1 MSLQAK
7 TYLNLLAGALAG
19 FLAWVLTDL
28 TGWFSDV
35 LNAREVVNGGK
46 YLLYGAIFGLLLGL
60 LLAVVDTLAL
70 GSRRRILETLALGAA
85 IGAAGGWF
93 GLWLGQA
100 VYGAITGSGGNA
112 VTNAGRFLVLLFAR
126 ALGYSL
132 IGASVG
138 AAQGVV
144 GRSAVIARQ
153 GAFGGFVGGLLG
165 GTAYEIGNGLG
176 FPSSLSRLI
185 ALAATGALAGF
196 FVGLVQN
203 LLKQAWIRV
212 VLGRNEGKEY
222 LIAKPITTIGRSELA
237 DIGLFGDPAIAP
249 THAAIESL
257 PAQNR
262 HRLRAVMEGG
272 KRDAQFAP
280 PLVNGQPVAGE
291 QWLADGD
298 TIQLGKRT
306 LLFHEKAT
314 RRGAAPMPA
323 APAPPVR
330 PASRFV
336 GEELTASPSE
346 ARPQS
351 AAGRPPLTTPANVLD
366 QMGSAPDPATA
377 AVSPAGFT
385 PSSEATVLTGVGFG
399 GVGTRLVAVQ
409 GPYAGQS
416 FPLSHAPALIGRAPE
431 RDIPL
436 PADTSVSR
444 SHARIT
450 YADGRH
456 FIADDGS
463 SNGTFVN
470 GGRVSDPRLLSS
482 GDTIQL
488 ADTAFRYE

>member
-35 LNAREVVNGGK
+35 LNASQVVNGGK
-46 YLLYGAIFGLLLGL
+46 YLVYGAIFGFLLGL
-60 LLAVVDTLAL
+60 LLAVVDSLAL
-70 GSRRRILETLALGAA
+70 GSRRRVSETLALGAA
-85 IGAAGGWF
+85 IGAVGGWF
-93 GLWLGQA
+93 GLWLGQS
-100 VYGAITGSGGNA
+100 VYGIIVGSGGNEITG
-112 VTNAGRFLVLLFAR
+112 VGRFFVLLVGR
-126 ALGYSL
+126 ALGYAF
-132 IGASVG
+132 IGAIVG

-144 GRSAVIARQ
+144 SRSPVIARQ
-153 GAFGGFVGGLLG
+153 GAFGGLLGGFLG
-165 GTAYEIGNGLG
+165 GTAFEIGNGLG
-176 FPSSLSRLI
+176 FPAAFSRLL

-222 LIAKPITTIGRSELA
+222 LISKPVTTIGRSELA
-237 DIGLFGDPAIAP
+237 DIGLFGDPNIAP

-262 HRLRAVMEGG
+262 HRLRAVMEGN
-272 KRDAQFAP
+272 KRGTEYAP

-291 QWLADGD
+291 QWLVDGD
-298 TIQLGKRT
+298 TLQIGKRT
-306 LLFHEKAT
+306 LLFQEKAT
-314 RRGAAPMPA
+314 RKGAAS
-323 APAPPVR
+323 AP
-330 PASRFV
+330 PASRPTSSEGTVSPSRYV
-336 GEELTASPSE
+336 GEELTSELNPRPS
-346 ARPQS
+346 
-351 AAGRPPLTTPANVLD
+351 LTTPADVIA
-366 QMGSAPDPATA
+366 QMGAAP
-377 AVSPAGFT
+377 VG
-385 PSSEATVLTGVGFG
+385 EATVLSGPGFG
-399 GVGTRLVAVQ
+399 GPGTRLVCIQ
-409 GPYAGQS
+409 GPYSGQS
-416 FPLSHAPALIGRAPE
+416 FPLSHAPATIGRAVE

-470 GGRVSDPRLLSS
+470 GGRITDPRPLSS

-488 ADTAFRYE
+488 AETMFRYE

>member
-35 LNAREVVNGGK
+35 LNASQVINGGK
-46 YLLYGAIFGLLLGL
+46 YLAYGAIFGLLLGL
-60 LLAVVDTLAL
+60 LLALVDSLGL
-70 GSRRRILETLALGAA
+70 GSRRRISETLALGAA

-93 GLWLGQA
+93 GLWLGQS
-100 VYGAITGSGGNA
+100 VYGIVAGSGGNEI
-112 VTNAGRFLVLLFAR
+112 TNAGRFFGLLIAR
-126 ALGYSL
+126 AIGYSL
-132 IGASVG
+132 IGASIG
-138 AAQGVV
+138 AAQGAVS
-144 GRSAVIARQ
+144 RSTIVARQ

-165 GTAYEIGNGLG
+165 GTAFQILNGLG
-176 FPSSLSRLI
+176 FPSAVSRLI
-185 ALAATGALAGF
+185 ALIAVGALAGF
-196 FVGLVQN
+196 FAGLVQN

-222 LIAKPITTIGRSELA
+222 LIAKSITTIGRSELA
-237 DIGLFGDPAIAP
+237 DIGLFGDPSIAP

-262 HRLRAVMEGG
+262 HRLRAVMEAT
-272 KRDAQFAP
+272 KRGAEFTP
-280 PLVNGQPVAGE
+280 PLVNGYPVAGE

-298 TIQLGKRT
+298 TIQIGKRT
-306 LLFHEKAT
+306 LLFQEKAT
-314 RRGAAPMPA
+314 RKGAASSA
-323 APAPPVR
+323 ASAPASPR
-330 PASRFV
+330 PAASRFV
-336 GEELTASPSE
+336 GEELTAPAIPEPARRPS
-346 ARPQS
+346 
-351 AAGRPPLTTPANVLD
+351 LTTPANVLD
-366 QMGSAPDPATA
+366 QMGLAPLA
-377 AVSPAGFT
+377 
-385 PSSEATVLTGVGFG
+385 EATVQSMPGFG

-409 GPYAGQS
+409 GPYTGQS
-416 FPLSHAPALIGRAPE
+416 FPLSHVPIVIGRAAE
-431 RDIPL
+431 RDIAL

-456 FIADDGS
+456 FLADDGS
-463 SNGTFVN
+463 ANGTFVN
-470 GGRVSDPRLLSS
+470 GQRVSDPRLLSS

>member
-35 LNAREVVNGGK
+35 FQPNHVLRLGLFSNFK
-46 YLLYGAIFGLLLGL
+46 FLLYGIIFGLLLGL
-60 LLAVVDTLAL
+60 LLALVDSLSLETQ
-70 GSRRRILETLALGAA
+70 SRRSRALAVGT
-85 IGAAGGWF
+85 AAGAVAGWI
-93 GLWLGQA
+93 GLGLGQL
-100 VYGAITGSGGNA
+100 VYGLIYNSTGLRADESPHNPGQ
-112 VTNAGRFLVLLFAR
+112 FLVLVVGR
-126 ALGYSL
+126 ALGYAL
-132 IGASVG
+132 IGGIIG
-138 AAQGVV
+138 AAQGI
-144 GRSAVIARQ
+144 GSRSTVIARQ

-165 GTAYEIGNGLG
+165 GTVFQILSGLD
-176 FPSSLSRLI
+176 FPASLSRLL
-185 ALAATGALAGF
+185 ALMATGALAGF

-203 LLKQAWIRV
+203 LFKQAWVRV

-222 LIAKPITTIGRSELA
+222 LIAKPVTTIGRSELA
-237 DIGLFGDPAIAP
+237 DIGLFGDPSIAP

-262 HRLRAVMEGG
+262 HRLRAVMEAN
-272 KRDAQFAP
+272 KRGADYAP

-298 TIQLGKRT
+298 TIQIGKRT
-306 LLFHEKAT
+306 LLFSEKAT
-314 RRGAAPMPA
+314 RKGAVSAP
-323 APAPPVR
+323 R
-330 PASRFV
+330 PAMPQESARPATRSV
-336 GEELTASPSE
+336 GEELLPKPQNRPS
-346 ARPQS
+346 
-351 AAGRPPLTTPANVLD
+351 LTTPTDIIA
-366 QMGSAPDPATA
+366 QMGAAPT
-377 AVSPAGFT
+377 GET
-385 PSSEATVLTGVGFG
+385 TVLAGPGFG
-399 GVGTRLVAVQ
+399 GLGTRLVAIQ
-409 GPYAGQS
+409 GPYQGQS
-416 FPLSHAPALIGRAPE
+416 FPLSHAPATIGRAAE
-431 RDIPL
+431 REIAL

-450 YADGRH
+450 YTEGRH
-456 FIADDGS
+456 FIADAGS

>member
-35 LNAREVVNGGK
+35 LNARQVVNGGK
-46 YLLYGAIFGLLLGL
+46 YLLYGAIFGSLLGL
-60 LLAVVDTLAL
+60 LLALVDTLGM
-70 GSRRRILETLALGAA
+70 GSRRRITETLALGAA
-85 IGAAGGWF
+85 IGAVGGWF
-93 GLWLGQA
+93 GLWLGQS
-100 VYGAITGSGGNA
+100 VYGIVAGSGGNEI
-112 VTNAGRFLVLLFAR
+112 TNVGRFFVLLIAR

-138 AAQGVV
+138 AAQGAVS
-144 GRSAVIARQ
+144 RSGVIARQ
-153 GAFGGFVGGLLG
+153 GAFGGLVGGFLG
-165 GTAYEIGNGLG
+165 GTAFQILNGLG
-176 FPSSLSRLI
+176 FSSSVSRLMALI
-185 ALAATGALAGF
+185 AVGALAGF

-203 LLKQAWIRV
+203 LLKQAWVRV

-222 LIAKPITTIGRSELA
+222 LISKPVTTIGRSELA
-237 DIGLFGDPAIAP
+237 DVGLFGDSSIAP
-249 THAAIESL
+249 THAAVESL

-272 KRDAQFAP
+272 KRDVAFAP

-298 TIQLGKRT
+298 TIQIGKRT
-306 LLFHEKAT
+306 LLFQEKAT
-314 RRGAAPMPA
+314 RKGAAAVPGTAPAPA
-323 APAPPVR
+323 APR
-330 PASRFV
+330 PAVSRFV
-336 GEELTASPSE
+336 GEELTAQVSPE
-346 ARPQS
+346 PAR
-351 AAGRPPLTTPANVLD
+351 RPSLTTPAEMLD
-366 QMGSAPDPATA
+366 QMGSVPAA
-377 AVSPAGFT
+377 
-385 PSSEATVLTGVGFG
+385 EATTQSLPGFG
-399 GVGTRLVAVQ
+399 GAGTRLVAVQ

-416 FPLSHAPALIGRAPE
+416 FPLSHAPVVIGRAAE
-431 RDIPL
+431 REIPL

-450 YADGRH
+450 YTDGRH
-456 FIADDGS
+456 FVADEGS

-470 GGRVSDPRLLSS
+470 GQRVSGPRLLLS
-482 GDTIQL
+482 GDTITL

>member
-28 TGWFSDV
+28 TGWFSDIFQTHYRMS
-35 LNAREVVNGGK
+35 LGLFGAPK
-46 YLLYGAIFGLLLGL
+46 FLLYGAIFGALLGL
-60 LLAVVDTLAL
+60 MLAL
-70 GSRRRILETLALGAA
+70 IDSLSLETRRRQTQTLALGAG
-85 IGAAGGWF
+85 IGALGGWF
-93 GLWLGQA
+93 GLGIGEVAYSLVFKLTALPIDEAPHNPGQ
-100 VYGAITGSGGNA
+100 
-112 VTNAGRFLVLLFAR
+112 FLVLLIGR
-126 ALGYSL
+126 AFGYAV
-132 IGASVG
+132 IGGVVG

-144 GRSAVIARQ
+144 NRSAVIARQ
-153 GAFGGFVGGLLG
+153 GAFGGFVGGFLG
-165 GTAYEIGNGLG
+165 GTGFQILNGLG
-176 FPSSLSRLI
+176 FPASVSRLL

-237 DIGLFGDPAIAP
+237 DIGLFGDPSIAP

-262 HRLRAVMEGG
+262 HRLRAIMESNRRGTE
-272 KRDAQFAP
+272 FAP
-280 PLVNGQPVAGE
+280 PLVNGQAVAGE

-298 TIQLGKRT
+298 TIQIGKRT
-306 LLFHEKAT
+306 LLFQEKAT
-314 RRGAAPMPA
+314 RRGTVSTPA
-323 APAPPVR
+323 APVPV
-330 PASRFV
+330 SRFV
-336 GEELTASPSE
+336 GEELNAPAAPEPGRRPS
-346 ARPQS
+346 
-351 AAGRPPLTTPANVLD
+351 LTTPADVID
-366 QMGSAPDPATA
+366 QMGSAPA
-377 AVSPAGFT
+377 AGS
-385 PSSEATVLTGVGFG
+385 SRSEATIQSLPGFG

-409 GPYAGQS
+409 GPYTGQS
-416 FPLSHAPALIGRAPE
+416 FPLSHNPAVIGRAQE

-450 YADGRH
+450 YTDGRH
-456 FIADDGS
+456 FISDEGS

-470 GGRVSDPRLLSS
+470 GGRISEARLLSS
-482 GDTIQL
+482 GDTITL